1 MSDIATLES
10 VWESLAQRDALHA
23 ILTDETKAG
32 GKWDVAEFM
41 ATGNAEIET
50 VLRHLAEL
58 SVSPTG
64 MSLLLTSGTAS
75 DGLLMLFA
83 AISLPASGSISIV
96 IRSDSPRQGE
106 QIGFEN
112 KH

>member
-1 MSDIATLES
+1 MYVSAFPLRFVDARGLAGGDCVSDIATLES

-32 GKWDVAEFM
+32 GKWNVAEFM

-58 SVSPTG
+58 NCAPDWDGAALDFGCGVG
-64 MSLLLTSGTAS
+64 RLTQALGRHFAS
-75 DGLLMLFA
+75 CVG
-83 AISLPASGSISIV
+83 
-96 IRSDSPRQGE
+96 
-106 QIGFEN
+106 
-112 KH
+112 